1 MGGNFTPCWFSLNNS
16 ETVKAVTLAFWN
28 IQKYIIRDI
37 HATFGIPN
45 SSQFPYTGRNSDRGI
60 SDFWMSGQCFVKEN
74 CYNSR
79 ISSNIDMKL
88 EQVTLLDKRN
98 MATLRKL
105 DNDMMSINRDVIVI
119 FLIYGQ
125 FGAIWKLVS
134 RHMICKSDIFI
145 NSSSFFLQYMNI
157 ELKDLQHSSH
167 TIAFRKGT
175 ISYKKYWF
183 FAKD

>member
-79 ISSNIDMKL
+79 ISSDIDMKL

-125 FGAIWKLVS
+125 WSVNLTFSLIVPL
-134 RHMICKSDIFI
+134 F
-145 NSSSFFLQYMNI
+145 
-157 ELKDLQHSSH
+157 
-167 TIAFRKGT
+167 
-175 ISYKKYWF
+175 SYNTWT
-183 FAKD
+183 